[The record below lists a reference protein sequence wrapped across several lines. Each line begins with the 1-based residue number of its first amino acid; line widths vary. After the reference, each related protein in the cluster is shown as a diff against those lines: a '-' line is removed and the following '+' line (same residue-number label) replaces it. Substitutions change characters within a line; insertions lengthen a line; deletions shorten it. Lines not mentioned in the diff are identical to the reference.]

1 MKKNALVLAALAGVM
16 ALSLTACSQPA
27 GGDTSGGTPSTDAV
41 TTASVTTGLYGNMSQ
56 QELLDAIA
64 AYSGVSVVSTVNA
77 DGTPNIAIFTPGAAG
92 DDSHIVFGFADN
104 ATKANLLRYKVAK
117 MVFDIPNTAAE
128 TKEERHQ
135 GAVVKLELEEDQDV
149 LADLMA
155 SNDRITENSLVCRIV
170 EVLPV
175 G

>member
-1 MKKNALVLAALAGVM
+1 MKTLKRKILSLFL
-16 ALSLTACSQPA
+16 ALSLALSLSAPA
-27 GGDTSGGTPSTDAV
+27 LAATPEEAQDDV
-41 TTASVTTGLYGNMSQ
+41 
-56 QELLDAIA
+56 ELL
-64 AYSGVSVVSTVNA
+64 YNLGLFLGSGTNA

-92 DDSHIVFGFADN
+92 DDSHIVFGLADN
-104 ATKANLLRYKVAK
+104 ATKASLLRDKVAK

>member
-104 ATKANLLRYKVAK
+104 ATKANLLRDKVAK

>member
-1 MKKNALVLAALAGVM
+1 M
-16 ALSLTACSQPA
+16 
-27 GGDTSGGTPSTDAV
+27 
-41 TTASVTTGLYGNMSQ
+41 
-56 QELLDAIA
+56 ELLVCIKQVPDD
-64 AYSGVSVVSTVNA
+64 SVSVGLNA

-104 ATKANLLRYKVAK
+104 ATKANLLRDKVAK

-135 GAVVKLELEEDQDV
+135 GAVVKLELEEDQDI

-155 SNDRITENSLVCRIV
+155 NNDRITENSVVCRIV